1 MRQIGVEDYRI
12 GELAFAYIKRQLQL
26 DRHELT
32 SQRRVRPLLRSRSLF
47 TWIMRNHTGNPPASY
62 PAIGTMLGGRNHA
75 TIMNSAANA
84 DSLIERDERFVALC
98 RGFAA
103 FKRERSGDLA

>member
-1 MRQIGVEDYRI
+1 
-12 GELAFAYIKRQLQL
+12 
-26 DRHELT
+26 
-32 SQRRVRPLLRSRSLF
+32 
-47 TWIMRNHTGNPPASY
+47 
-62 PAIGTMLGGRNHA
+62 MLGGRNHA
-75 TIMNSAANA
+75 TIINSAVNA